1 MASLRENEI
10 QNILKSFRD
19 RTGIVSSTLFTE
31 DGFLIT
37 VDHVNFNEDENYH
50 QSISALSAGIVS
62 LAENCVE
69 ILKENNKIK
78 QVSIQAGDQ
87 LDNDGFIIVLESV
100 TYDIRLSVIFPIYL
114 NLGIILFELNQT
126 IQKLS
131 KYFSNHE
138 QNESLGNISSFQ

>member
-1 MASLRENEI
+1 MASLKEKEI

-19 RTGIVSSTLFTE
+19 RTGIMSSTLFTE

-37 VDHVNFNEDENYH
+37 VDHVNFNENENYH

-78 QVSIQAGDQ
+78 QVLIQAGDQ
-87 LDNDGFIIVLESV
+87 LDNNGFIIVLESV
-100 TYDIRLSVIFPIYL
+100 TYNIRLSVIFPIYL
-114 NLGIILFELNQT
+114 NLGVILFELNQT
-126 IQKLS
+126 IRKLS
-131 KYFSNHE
+131 EYFSNHE
-138 QNESLGNISSFQ
+138 YNESLANISSLQ

>member
-1 MASLRENEI
+1 MVSMQEKEI

-37 VDHVNFNEDENYH
+37 VDRINFNEDENYH

-78 QVSIQAGDQ
+78 QVLIQAGDQ

-114 NLGIILFELNQT
+114 NLGVILFELNQT
-126 IQKLS
+126 IRKLS
-131 KYFSNHE
+131 KYFSDHE
-138 QNESLGNISSFQ
+138 QNESLGNISSLH